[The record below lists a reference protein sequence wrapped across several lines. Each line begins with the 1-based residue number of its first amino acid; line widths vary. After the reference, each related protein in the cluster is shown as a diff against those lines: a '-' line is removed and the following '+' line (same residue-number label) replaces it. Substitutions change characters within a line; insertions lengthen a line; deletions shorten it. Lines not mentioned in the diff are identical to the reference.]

1 MMQHHPQHGVGCVVH
16 TEKVGEEGGCPPEG
30 DQEDVV
36 VVRGTW
42 AKVELVSDQ
51 VTLAVT
57 KLLFTSLAAS
67 SLTAKEH
74 LLNIGDVE
82 RTISTFAEFE
92 LMSTKHLL

>member
-1 MMQHHPQHGVGCVVH
+1 M
-16 TEKVGEEGGCPPEG
+16 
-30 DQEDVV
+30 
-36 VVRGTW
+36 
-42 AKVELVSDQ
+42 SDE